1 MMVRDVWYQYHG
13 HWYYLGSDGKMCDG
27 LTTVDGKWYYLN
39 EDGIMAT
46 EPIVLTPD
54 KNGALQYPKL
64 AQ

>member
-1 MMVRDVWYQYHG
+1 MVIG
-13 HWYYLGSDGKMCDG
+13 TTFGSDGKMCDG